1 MSINLKMKIVRDLIE
16 GLKYLH
22 SNLPEK
28 RPILHKDLK
37 PANLLL
43 SSDGNLIIIDLGIG
57 SLTKENDL

>member
-1 MSINLKMKIVRDLIE
+1 MKIVRDLIE

-22 SNLPEK
+22 SNLNGK
-28 RPILHKDLK
+28 LPILHKDLK

-57 SLTKENDL
+57 SLTKKNNFWEI